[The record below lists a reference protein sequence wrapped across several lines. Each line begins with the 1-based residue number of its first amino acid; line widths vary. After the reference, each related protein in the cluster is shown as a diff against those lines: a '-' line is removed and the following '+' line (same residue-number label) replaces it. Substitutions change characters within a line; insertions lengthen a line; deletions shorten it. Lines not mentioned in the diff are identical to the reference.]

1 MLPRAIDGGMTMR
14 RMLVAAILLAGAAC
28 SDGDDS
34 PAEADEAV
42 TEADPAPAPEAEETA
57 EAQAEPAS
65 TRETISGAVSGI
77 ALDMGPPIGD
87 MTTADGRR
95 VAFQIPAENVE
106 AVIDAWGGVGAD
118 LTLDCEKGA
127 PFTGEGG
134 QAYEYYQDCRLP

>member
-1 MLPRAIDGGMTMR
+1 MLLRAIDGGMTMR

-34 PAEADEAV
+34 SAEADEAV

-77 ALDMGPPIGD
+77 ALDMDPPIGD
-87 MTTADGRR
+87 MTTADGRT
-95 VAFQIPAENVE
+95 VAFEIPAENVE

-118 LTLDCEKGA
+118 LRLDCEKGA

>member
-1 MLPRAIDGGMTMR
+1 MR
-14 RMLVAAILLAGAAC
+14 RMLVAAILLAGGAC

-34 PAEADEAV
+34 PA
-42 TEADPAPAPEAEETA
+42 EADPAPAPEAEETA

>member
-1 MLPRAIDGGMTMR
+1 MR
-14 RMLVAAILLAGAAC
+14 RMLVAAILLAGGAC

-95 VAFQIPAENVE
+95 VAFQIPAEGGRVAL
-106 AVIDAWGGVGAD
+106 AVQLWWGDQV
-118 LTLDCEKGA
+118 TLLDH
-127 PFTGEGG
+127 
-134 QAYEYYQDCRLP
+134 CRR